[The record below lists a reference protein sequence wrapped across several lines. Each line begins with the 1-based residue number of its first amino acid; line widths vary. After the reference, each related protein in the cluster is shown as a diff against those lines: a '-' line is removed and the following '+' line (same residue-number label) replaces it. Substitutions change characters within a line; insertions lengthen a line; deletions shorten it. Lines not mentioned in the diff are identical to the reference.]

1 MLDPASTALVANVGR
16 KKLHFPRVT
25 SHRDGKDR
33 GKKLAC
39 LQACRG
45 EKEEK
50 GEKKEGKKKEGEG
63 TWLKRCLAYKRMTL
77 SRRQFRRQ
85 WR

>member
-1 MLDPASTALVANVGR
+1 MLDPASPALVANVGR

-25 SHRDGKDR
+25 SHRYGKDR

-50 GEKKEGKKKEGEG
+50 GEKKEGRGGDAVEKMPSIQ
-63 TWLKRCLAYKRMTL
+63 TYVTIWLTITAYA
-77 SRRQFRRQ
+77 
-85 WR
+85 